1 MIWGALQ
8 FWVWGG
14 GGGGNRGPHHLDDL
28 GDLHW
33 SVGGGNGE
41 ERLDNPGELYKFG
54 CGEGELDDLGGS
66 TILGVGRG
74 S

>member
-1 MIWGALQ
+1 MGK
-8 FWVWGG
+8 GEG
-14 GGGGNRGPHHLDDL
+14 RGPHHLDDL

-41 ERLDNPGELYKFG
+41 ERLD
-54 CGEGELDDLGGS
+54 DLGGS
-66 TILGVGRG
+66 TILGVG